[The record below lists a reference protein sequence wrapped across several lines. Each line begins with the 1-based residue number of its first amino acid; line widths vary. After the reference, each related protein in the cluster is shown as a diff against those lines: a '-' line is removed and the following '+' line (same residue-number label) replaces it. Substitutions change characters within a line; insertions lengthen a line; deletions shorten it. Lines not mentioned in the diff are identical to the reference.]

1 MTNEQLMEI
10 FRTFTPVELMLETL
24 YVPFLQDYQPSIGDA
39 DPFIKIGRPD
49 GKIEPLGLLMAD
61 EPCIDQT
68 DPQIMNLKLQTI
80 VPFADNYVDKTLSI
94 DERVRAINADK
105 EQINDWVSQ
114 VE

>member
-1 MTNEQLMEI
+1 
-10 FRTFTPVELMLETL
+10 
-24 YVPFLQDYQPSIGDA
+24 
-39 DPFIKIGRPD
+39 
-49 GKIEPLGLLMAD
+49 
-61 EPCIDQT
+61 
-68 DPQIMNLKLQTI
+68 MNLKLQTI